1 MKSLK
6 EHIIEEGIKD
16 KIKSLWKKIKKE
28 KVPEKVWT
36 ENDLLEYKDKEIT
49 LEDGDKIFDIYINT
63 LDFKSSRTSE
73 FEKNAFKQGLFD
85 YAWCNYSREVDNKF
99 KFNEFG
105 DEYADAGYSRANHE
119 SGYEWNEI
127 GVGMRFM
134 EPFFWGWKCAKK
146 LNLKYSNNKQEKFPL
161 NRFANNK

>member
-1 MKSLK
+1 MKHIK
-6 EHIIEEGIKD
+6 EYIIEEGIKD
-16 KIKSLWKKIKKE
+16 TIKSFINKFKKE
-28 KVPEKVWT
+28 KVPEKVYK
-36 ENDLLEYKDKEIT
+36 EEDLLEYKDKEIT
-49 LEDGDKIFDIYINT
+49 LEDGDEIFDIYINT
-63 LDFKSSRTSE
+63 LNYKSSRTSE

-85 YAWCNYSREVDNKF
+85 YAWCNYQKINNKF
-99 KFNEFG
+99 NFNEFG

-119 SGYEWNEI
+119 SGYDWNEV

-161 NRFANNK
+161 NRFADNK